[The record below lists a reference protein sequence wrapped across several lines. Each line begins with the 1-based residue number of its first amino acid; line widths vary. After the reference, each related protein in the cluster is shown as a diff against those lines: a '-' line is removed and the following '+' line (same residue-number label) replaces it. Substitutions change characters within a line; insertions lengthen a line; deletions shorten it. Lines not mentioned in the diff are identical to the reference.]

1 MKKTIQSLIALSA
14 FGAAALLAS
23 AQPEPKLLVV
33 DMAKLYDSHYKTEEQ
48 NNKLKGDEQK
58 AQEELDRLNK
68 EGNSMVEKYKE
79 LAEQAN
85 NPAVTAEAKAKA
97 TADAQRIMDD
107 IRRKQNE
114 VQSFQQNTRNSLQ
127 QRIKNFRDLMIE
139 EISKI
144 AVEVAKRHGATL
156 LLDKSGPTLIGV
168 SNIIYA
174 DASYDITD
182 EVLKEIN
189 KDRPAAVTAPAA
201 PAPSAPAASAPAA
214 DSSSDSP
221 KITLPGVKQP

>member
-1 MKKTIQSLIALSA
+1 MKKTIQSLFALSV

-97 TADAQRIMDD
+97 TADAQRVMDD
-107 IRRKQNE
+107 IRRKQSE

-189 KDRPAAVTAPAA
+189 KDRPAAVAAPAA

-214 DSSSDSP
+214 DSNSDSP
-221 KITLPGVKQP
+221 KITLPGVKKP

>member
-1 MKKTIQSLIALSA
+1 
-14 FGAAALLAS
+14 
-23 AQPEPKLLVV
+23 
-33 DMAKLYDSHYKTEEQ
+33 
-48 NNKLKGDEQK
+48 
-58 AQEELDRLNK
+58 
-68 EGNSMVEKYKE
+68 
-79 LAEQAN
+79 
-85 NPAVTAEAKAKA
+85 
-97 TADAQRIMDD
+97 MDG
-107 IRRKQNE
+107 
-114 VQSFQQNTRNSLQ
+114 
-127 QRIKNFRDLMIE
+127 
-139 EISKI
+139 
-144 AVEVAKRHGATL
+144 AKRQGATL

-221 KITLPGVKQP
+221 KITLPGVKKP

>member
-1 MKKTIQSLIALSA
+1 MKKTIQSLFALTA
-14 FGAAALLAS
+14 FGAAALFAH
-23 AQPEPKLLVV
+23 AQPEPKILVV

-68 EGNSMVEKYKE
+68 EGNSLVEKYKE

-97 TADAQRIMDD
+97 TADAQRMMDD

-144 AVEVAKRHGATL
+144 AVDVAKRKGATL
-156 LLDKSGPTLIGV
+156 LIDKSGPTLIGV

-174 DASYDITD
+174 DSSYDITD

-189 KDRPAAVTAPAA
+189 KDRPASVAAPAAATPAPAA
-201 PAPSAPAASAPAA
+201 PAA
-214 DSSSDSP
+214 DTSSDSP
-221 KITLPGVKQP
+221 KITLPGVKKP